1 MTEMVVARC
10 RGDDGAGIGA
20 DGEEAG
26 DADVE
31 LPGEAPLYVEAEA
44 QHGNDD
50 QDCIG
55 IFGFGLVL
63 HGAHYPRMINLIL
76 LLICDK

>member
-1 MTEMVVARC
+1 MNGLSGRALSSTVAEPVTEAK
-10 RGDDGAGIGA
+10 
-20 DGEEAG
+20 
-26 DADVE
+26 
-31 LPGEAPLYVEAEA
+31 A

-63 HGAHYPRMINLIL
+63 HGAHYPRMINVIL